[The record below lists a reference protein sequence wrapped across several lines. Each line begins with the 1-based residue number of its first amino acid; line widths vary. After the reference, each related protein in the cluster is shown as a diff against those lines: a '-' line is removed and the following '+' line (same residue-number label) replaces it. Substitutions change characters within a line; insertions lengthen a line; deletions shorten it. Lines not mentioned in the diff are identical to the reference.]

1 MNSDHPSIRLLLDM
15 NLGFWG
21 IQVANGLQV
30 ANASAIFESLGAE
43 ASQLPILWLGAP
55 VMGLLAQP
63 IVGHWSDRTWS
74 RWGRR
79 QPYFLGGA
87 VLGAAMLLALPNS
100 TNLWAAVSF
109 YWVLQLAL
117 NIAIAPARPFV
128 GDLLAAEQRT
138 LGYSVQGFCIALGA
152 IAAAVFP
159 WLLEQVLDLGTVGHS
174 DIPRTLE
181 LAYYFG
187 AGVILAGT
195 LWTFWRVDEPPPE
208 NFASP
213 DHDNDSEPKVQGQTT
228 EADESLWGSLL
239 QAMGA
244 MPDIMGRLAGVQIL
258 TWVGIYIL
266 FLYLPTAIAV
276 NVLGAG
282 SRQSPDYVHGVE
294 WAGVCIA
301 TYNLV
306 CLGTSLCIPTLS
318 RWWGRVNTHA
328 LCLMAGCV
336 GFLSLLLI
344 HSRYPLLLS
353 MVGIGIAWA
362 GILSIPYDLLMDE
375 LSESE
380 SGIYMGLFNGF
391 VTLPQIAMS
400 LGFGWVMRNL
410 LDGNRLWALG
420 LGGLFLGLAAIMMLR
435 LPEPVHP
442 KEQATPVDQPNLA
455 SANR

>member
-1 MNSDHPSIRLLLDM
+1 MGSNSPDIRLLLDM

-21 IQVANGLQV
+21 VQVANGLQV

-63 IVGHWSDRTWS
+63 IVGHCSDRTWS

-79 QPYFLGGA
+79 QPYFLAGA
-87 VLGAAMLLALPNS
+87 VLGAVMLLALPNS

-128 GDLLAAEQRT
+128 GDLLVAEQRT

-152 IAAAVFP
+152 IAAAAFP
-159 WLLEQVLDLGTVGHS
+159 WLLEQFLDLGTVGHS

-187 AGVILAGT
+187 AVVILVGT
-195 LWTFWRVDEPPPE
+195 LWTFWQVDEPPPE
-208 NFASP
+208 DLEGSGK
-213 DHDNDSEPKVQGQTT
+213 DDDTEQKVQEQTT
-228 EADESLWGSLL
+228 KDDESLWRSLL
-239 QAMGA
+239 QAMGS

-258 TWVGIYIL
+258 TWVGVYIL
-266 FLYLPTAIAV
+266 FLYLPTAIAL

-282 SRQSPDYVHGVE
+282 NKQSPEYVHGVE

-328 LCLMAGCV
+328 
-336 GFLSLLLI
+336 
-344 HSRYPLLLS
+344 H
-353 MVGIGIAWA
+353 W
-362 GILSIPYDLLMDE
+362 
-375 LSESE
+375 
-380 SGIYMGLFNGF
+380 
-391 VTLPQIAMS
+391 
-400 LGFGWVMRNL
+400 
-410 LDGNRLWALG
+410 
-420 LGGLFLGLAAIMMLR
+420 
-435 LPEPVHP
+435 
-442 KEQATPVDQPNLA
+442 
-455 SANR
+455 

>member
-1 MNSDHPSIRLLLDM
+1 M

-43 ASQLPILWLGAP
+43 ASQLPMLWLGAP

-100 TNLWAAVSF
+100 TSLWAAVSF

-128 GDLLAAEQRT
+128 GDLLVAEQRT

-152 IAAAVFP
+152 IAAAAFP
-159 WLLEQVLDLGTVGHS
+159 WLLDQNLDLGTVGQS

-187 AGVILAGT
+187 AVVILAGT
-195 LWTFWRVDEPPPE
+195 LWTFWRIDEPPPE
-208 NFASP
+208 ALDASVKEAAAVQECQNQP
-213 DHDNDSEPKVQGQTT
+213 TQDS
-228 EADESLWGSLL
+228 ESLWGSLMRAL
-239 QAMGA
+239 GS
-244 MPDIMGRLAGVQIL
+244 MPDIMRRLAAVQIL
-258 TWVGIYIL
+258 TWAGIYIL
-266 FLYLPTAIAV
+266 FLYLPTAIAL

-282 SRQSPDYVHGVE
+282 NKQSPEYVHGVE

-306 CLGTSLCIPTLS
+306 CLGTSLLIPTLS
-318 RWWGRVNTHA
+318 RWWGRVSTHA

-344 HSRYPLLLS
+344 HSQYLLLLS

-410 LDGNRLWALG
+410 LDGNRLGALG
-420 LGGLFLGLAAIMMLR
+420 LGGLLLGLAAILMLR
-435 LPEPVHP
+435 LPEPSH
-442 KEQATPVDQPNLA
+442 QADQAMPTEEADLA

>member
-1 MNSDHPSIRLLLDM
+1 MSSDRPSISLLLDM

-63 IVGHWSDRTWS
+63 VVGHWSDLTWS
-74 RWGRR
+74 PWGRR

-87 VLGAAMLLALPNS
+87 ILAATMLLALPNS
-100 TNLWAAVSF
+100 TNLWAAVAF

-152 IAAAVFP
+152 IAAAAFP
-159 WLLEQVLDLGTVGHS
+159 WLLEQFLDLGTVGRS

-187 AGVILAGT
+187 AVVILAGT

-208 NFASP
+208 ALESANPESLDP
-213 DHDNDSEPKVQGQTT
+213 ET
-228 EADESLWGSLL
+228 EDDESLWHSLL
-239 QAMGA
+239 KAIGS
-244 MPDIMGRLAGVQIL
+244 MPLIMRRLAGVQIL
-258 TWVGIYIL
+258 TWAGVYSL
-266 FLYLPTAIAV
+266 FLYLPTAIAL

-282 SRQSPDYVHGVE
+282 NKQSPEYVHGVE

-306 CLGTSLCIPTLS
+306 CLGTSLLIPTLS
-318 RWWGRVNTHA
+318 RRWGRVNTHA
-328 LCLMAGCV
+328 LCLMAGCI

-344 HSRYPLLLS
+344 HSQYPLLLS

-362 GILSIPYDLLMDE
+362 GILAIPYDLLMDE

-400 LGFGWVMRNL
+400 LGFGWVMHNL

-420 LGGLFLGLAAIMMLR
+420 LGGFFLGLAAILMLR
-435 LPEPVHP
+435 LPEPSEE
-442 KEQATPVDQPNLA
+442 KGDATPADEPDLA

>member
-1 MNSDHPSIRLLLDM
+1 MSMSSERPSLRLLLDM

-87 VLGAAMLLALPNS
+87 VLAAAMLLALPNS
-100 TNLWAAVSF
+100 TSLGIAVSC

-128 GDLLAAEQRT
+128 GDLLTAEQRT

-152 IAAAVFP
+152 IAAAAFP
-159 WLLEQVLDLGTVGHS
+159 WLLEQFLDLGTVGHS

-187 AGVILAGT
+187 AVVILAGT
-195 LWTFWRVDEPPPE
+195 LWTFWQVNEPSPETLQPPE
-208 NFASP
+208 Q
-213 DHDNDSEPKVQGQTT
+213 EPSDQQS
-228 EADESLWGSLL
+228 ANSSSLWSSLL
-239 QAMGA
+239 QAIGS
-244 MPDIMGRLAGVQIL
+244 MPAIMRRLAGVQIF
-258 TWVGIYIL
+258 TWVGIYVL
-266 FLYLPTAIAV
+266 FLYLPTAIAL
-276 NVLGAG
+276 NVLGANNK
-282 SRQSPDYVHGVE
+282 QSPEYVHGVE

-306 CLGTSLCIPTLS
+306 CLGASLLIPVVS
-318 RWWGRVNTHA
+318 RWWGRVTTHA
-328 LCLMAGCV
+328 LCLMAGSI
-336 GFLSLLLI
+336 GLLSLLLI
-344 HSRYPLLLS
+344 HSRYPLLLA

-400 LGFGWVMRNL
+400 LGFGWVMRHF

-420 LGGLFLGLAAIMMLR
+420 LGGVFLGFAATLMLR
-435 LPEPVHP
+435 LPEPNLQ
-442 KEQATPVDQPNLA
+442 EDQTDAASEPDFA

>member
-1 MNSDHPSIRLLLDM
+1 MSSERPSLRLLMDM

-63 IVGHWSDRTWS
+63 IVGHWSDHTWS

-87 VLGAAMLLALPNS
+87 VLAATMLLALPNS
-100 TNLWAAVSF
+100 TNLGIAVSC

-128 GDLLAAEQRT
+128 GDLLTAEQRT

-152 IAAAVFP
+152 IAAAAFP
-159 WLLEQVLDLGTVGHS
+159 WLLEQFLDLGPVGHS
-174 DIPRTLE
+174 NIPRPLK

-187 AGVILAGT
+187 AVVILAGT
-195 LWTFWRVDEPPPE
+195 LWTFWQVDEPSPKTLQITEQETSDHQTE
-208 NFASP
+208 NSNSFWS
-213 DHDNDSEPKVQGQTT
+213 
-228 EADESLWGSLL
+228 SLRQATGS
-239 QAMGA
+239 
-244 MPDIMGRLAGVQIL
+244 MPAIMRRLAGVQIL
-258 TWVGIYIL
+258 TWVGIYAL
-266 FLYLPTAIAV
+266 FLYLPTAIAL
-276 NVLGAG
+276 NVLGANNK
-282 SRQSPDYVHGVE
+282 QSPEYVHGVE

-306 CLGTSLCIPTLS
+306 CLGASLLIPVVS
-318 RWWGRVNTHA
+318 QWWGRVTTHA

-344 HSRYPLLLS
+344 HSRYPLLLA

-391 VTLPQIAMS
+391 VTLPQIVMS
-400 LGFGWVMRNL
+400 LGFGWVMRHF

-420 LGGLFLGLAAIMMLR
+420 LGGLFLGFAAILMLR
-435 LPEPVHP
+435 LPEPYRQEDQTDAASEPDFASVH
-442 KEQATPVDQPNLA
+442 
-455 SANR
+455 R